1 MGLWSKNALGD
12 PRERK
17 NKQKK
22 AVQEVFAG
30 LWNENG
36 LRDPRKAGMET
47 GTRAERADEGTSVG
61 LGSRNALRDPSK
73 QRKLGKVKRKKQ
85 IVGLWSKNGLRD
97 PREKGTGGLWMW
109 Q

>member
-1 MGLWSKNALGD
+1 MGLGNRNALGD
-12 PRERK
+12 PRE
-17 NKQKK
+17 
-22 AVQEVFAG
+22 
-30 LWNENG
+30 
-36 LRDPRKAGMET
+36 AGMET

>member
-1 MGLWSKNALGD
+1 M
-12 PRERK
+12 
-17 NKQKK
+17 
-22 AVQEVFAG
+22 
-30 LWNENG
+30 